1 MPRVF
6 CRKRSER
13 LICLLSMCNEPQID
27 QAVSECEC
35 AAEKRGAVSTQVY
48 TDSPDRKQ
56 YPFCSI
62 HSDLQSN
69 VHHKKT
75 ALSTLSVTFAN
86 NSDTIFGTRLTCR

>member
-69 VHHKKT
+69 VHHKKLHFQHCQLLLPIIAT
-75 ALSTLSVTFAN
+75 PFLAL
-86 NSDTIFGTRLTCR
+86 D